1 MPCSRTLKSRHGNKW
16 SDTNKK
22 KSKKTVTFIAKPHK
36 EVKQFCMAD
45 FLSNFSPT
53 RSDLGRKPNELKMG
67 QNKNQEVLTALLAC
81 IGVPDSQKKEKR
93 IAWKTAFSKAKTAY
107 FADFDQVSAPA
118 FRLSTEA
125 EREDAFQL
133 AFSKLH
139 DAVDYD
145 HQKWADRADD
155 IPGFLNNTGI
165 TYLTSM
171 YQRAEDAPEDSAI
184 VRALQTE
191 QEPAFRKL
199 YAQYRDYF
207 VSYASKKF
215 PKISLD
221 DITDIY
227 QDTWIVIIKYINGQ
241 KIRVVK
247 DGNGEEW
254 LIGLRNKASIKT
266 LLTAIGTNMLKN
278 GNESDLITTTTDP
291 IPDRPDNSDAELD
304 GFSEDNHNFL
314 YQALETLGENCQF
327 LLACRYWFKIPYSD
341 IKDWTDAASEE
352 ALRTQMNR
360 CKKYLTKAFEKLQG
374 HKK

>member
-1 MPCSRTLKSRHGNKW
+1 M
-16 SDTNKK
+16 
-22 KSKKTVTFIAKPHK
+22 V
-36 EVKQFCMAD
+36 D

-53 RSDLGRKPNELKMG
+53 RSDLGQKPTELKMG

-93 IAWKTAFSKAKTAY
+93 IAWKTAFTKAKDAY
-107 FADFDQVSAPA
+107 FANFERAFVAA

-125 EREDAFQL
+125 EREDAFQH

-139 DAVDYD
+139 DAVHYD
-145 HQKWADRADD
+145 HQKWADRVDD
-155 IPGFLNNTGI
+155 IPGFI
-165 TYLTSM
+165 DHAAETYLTSM

-191 QEPAFRKL
+191 QDNAFRKL

-215 PKISLD
+215 PKVSLD

-227 QDTWIVIIKYINGQ
+227 QDTWIAIIKYINGQ

-247 DGNGEEW
+247 DAHGDEW

-278 GNESDLITTTTDP
+278 GHESDLIVTPTEPVPDP
-291 IPDRPDNSDAELD
+291 PDYSDAELD
-304 GFSEDNHNFL
+304 GFSEDDHNLL
-314 YQALETLGENCQF
+314 YRALETLGENCQF

-360 CKKYLTKAFEKLQG
+360 CKKYLIKAFEKLRG
-374 HKK
+374 IK